1 MGLWFTKSACL
12 ACAKSC
18 AHTWKSG
25 YPDTPKHITHGW
37 SYQKHKDISYRIYEI
52 NGQFLFPV
60 WGANWQ
66 GRRTRRKKLREV
78 CIEEKKNQSLRYQI
92 LCIYWLS
99 QMAISPAAHNPA
111 VWARE
116 DQDMCEWGRENR
128 EDLLMLDCK
137 THWTMK
143 ICKGTNIMAR
153 QVGGESHRNHP
164 ATWQTERRFHDMPWE
179 QNCSSTHTRSLAH
192 SFSL

>member
-78 CIEEKKNQSLRYQI
+78 CIEEKKTSLWGIRFYASI
-92 LCIYWLS
+92 GWAKWLS
-99 QMAISPAAHNPA
+99 AQQHIT
-111 VWARE
+111 
-116 DQDMCEWGRENR
+116 QQCEQGRTRTCANEVV
-128 EDLLMLDCK
+128 K
-137 THWTMK
+137 TEKTFSCWIAKHTGQWRSA
-143 ICKGTNIMAR
+143 KGQI
-153 QVGGESHRNHP
+153 
-164 ATWQTERRFHDMPWE
+164 
-179 QNCSSTHTRSLAH
+179 
-192 SFSL
+192 